1 MPWKFPLAMA
11 LLLGLLAP
19 LWAQD
24 QPYVSTSRLEPGAI
38 LREEMGAIRDAN
50 AKLEG
55 SIRKA
60 QADLEEVAR
69 LTMEDEREIQI
80 DQLFV
85 NLREEIYVILDQLDS
100 NSPFSDALNRAREG
114 TLVLRSWYQ
123 RQPETYPNR
132 DASVQQ
138 LDQAVAEYAELN
150 RDLQEGRSVAQE
162 KLAAVIRQ
170 HRVVI
175 QQMKIDKVQEALAS
189 ARAVVDGLN
198 DITSKIGDIEDR
210 TNEAL
215 SMPNPI
221 PN

>member
-1 MPWKFPLAMA
+1 MRLTTWLVMIALMLPVVPALA
-11 LLLGLLAP
+11 
-19 LWAQD
+19 QER
-24 QPYVSTSRLEPGAI
+24 PYVSTARLEPGAI

-55 SIRKA
+55 TIRKA

-69 LTMEDEREIQI
+69 LTMQDEREIQI

-85 NLREEIYVILDQLDS
+85 SLREEIYVILDQLDS

-114 TLVLRSWYQ
+114 TLVLRAWYQ
-123 RQPETYPNR
+123 RQPENYPNR
-132 DASVQQ
+132 DVSIQQ
-138 LDQAVAEYAELN
+138 LDQAVAEYAQLN
-150 RDLQEGRSVAQE
+150 GNLQEGRAVAQE

-198 DITSKIGDIEDR
+198 DITHKIGDIETR

-215 SMPNPI
+215 AMPNPI

>member
-1 MPWKFPLAMA
+1 MRFPIYCLIPA
-11 LLLGLLAP
+11 LLAISTPLLA
-19 LWAQD
+19 QER
-24 QPYVSTSRLEPGAI
+24 PYVSTARLEPGAI
-38 LREEMGAIRDAN
+38 LREEMGSIREAN

-55 SIRKA
+55 TIRRA

-69 LTMEDEREIQI
+69 LTMQDEREVQI
-80 DQLFV
+80 DALFV

-100 NSPFSDALNRAREG
+100 NSAFSDALNRAREG
-114 TLVLRSWYQ
+114 TLVLRAWYQ
-123 RQPETYPNR
+123 RQPDNYPNR

-138 LDQAVAEYAELN
+138 LNQAIDEYAEIN
-150 RDLQEGRSVAQE
+150 RNLQEGREVAQD

-198 DITSKIGDIEDR
+198 DITHKIGDIETR

-215 SMPNPI
+215 AMPNPI

>member
-1 MPWKFPLAMA
+1 MRLTTWLVMIALMLPVVPALA
-11 LLLGLLAP
+11 
-19 LWAQD
+19 QER
-24 QPYVSTSRLEPGAI
+24 PYVSTARLEPGAI

-55 SIRKA
+55 TIRKA

-69 LTMEDEREIQI
+69 LTMQDEREIQI

-85 NLREEIYVILDQLDS
+85 SLREEIYVILDQLDS

-114 TLVLRSWYQ
+114 TLVLRAWYQ
-123 RQPETYPNR
+123 RQPENYPNR
-132 DASVQQ
+132 DASIQQ
-138 LDQAVAEYAELN
+138 LDQAVSEYADLN
-150 RDLQEGRSVAQE
+150 QNLQEGRAVAQD

-198 DITSKIGDIEDR
+198 DITHKIGDIETR

-215 SMPNPI
+215 AMPNPI

>member
-1 MPWKFPLAMA
+1 MRVCYLGMLLVGLLSSAMA
-11 LLLGLLAP
+11 I
-19 LWAQD
+19 AQER
-24 QPYVSTSRLEPGAI
+24 PYVSTARLEPGAI

-50 AKLEG
+50 LKLED

-69 LTMEDEREIQI
+69 LTMQDEREIQI

-85 NLREEIYVILDQLDS
+85 NLREEIYVILDQLDG
-100 NSPFSDALNRAREG
+100 NSDFSDALNRAREG
-114 TLVLRSWYQ
+114 TLVLRAWYQ
-123 RQPETYPNR
+123 RQPENYPNR
-132 DASVQQ
+132 DVSIQQ
-138 LDQAVAEYAELN
+138 LDQAIAEYAEVN
-150 RDLQEGRSVAQE
+150 QDLQEGREVAQD

-198 DITSKIGDIEDR
+198 DITAKIGDIETR

-215 SMPNPI
+215 SSQTPI